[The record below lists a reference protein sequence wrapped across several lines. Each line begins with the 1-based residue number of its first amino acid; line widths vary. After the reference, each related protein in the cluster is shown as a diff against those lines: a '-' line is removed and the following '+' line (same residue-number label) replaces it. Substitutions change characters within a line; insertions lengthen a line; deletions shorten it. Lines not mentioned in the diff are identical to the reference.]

1 MIYGVQRPS
10 SVLHSP
16 PHGHHFI
23 TFAPFSF
30 HIRSELSGYLA
41 YATIEYTWERATEAA
56 MRLPNA
62 CLSEPSGRTVS
73 AFQDFDIKQA
83 ILMFTENCQSVY
95 STDSLPSSSQQA
107 IEGGSVQSRL
117 LGRTISAI
125 RHCRAF
131 VQR

>member
-23 TFAPFSF
+23 IFAPFGF

-41 YATIEYTWERATEAA
+41 YATIEYTWEHATEAA
-56 MRLPNA
+56 ML
-62 CLSEPSGRTVS
+62 LSEPGGQTVS
-73 AFQDFDIKQA
+73 TFQDCDIKQA

-95 STDSLPSSSQQA
+95 SMDSLPSSSQQA
-107 IEGGSVQSRL
+107 IKGDSVQSRF
-117 LGRTISAI
+117 LGQTISAI
-125 RHCRAF
+125 IHCRAF
-131 VQR
+131 VQQ

>member
-1 MIYGVQRPS
+1 MIYSLQRPS

-23 TFAPFSF
+23 IFAPFGF
-30 HIRSELSGYLA
+30 HIRSELFGYLA
-41 YATIEYTWERATEAA
+41 YATIEYTRERATEAA
-56 MRLPNA
+56 MRL
-62 CLSEPSGRTVS
+62 SEPGGRTVS

-83 ILMFTENCQSVY
+83 ILMFTENYQPLY

-107 IEGGSVQSRL
+107 IEGGSVQSRF